1 MFIYCL
7 FQIGVKGGVS
17 ELIKHYENDVFGRR
31 NKLLKKCHH
40 LQKTLDQFVDFS
52 LLNTDIKAQY
62 TKENSGEENTNKKL
76 IKKKNDI
83 TLLKEK
89 RTETE
94 AAKIEGQSMVEEVK
108 INTEAT
114 IEEIAN
120 TNIEVEPAH
129 IDYTNIDKK
138 IDDAKNFENVRTDFK
153 DKVNDKKINSQKTN
167 KDNQI
172 NKTKKFDLLKP
183 LDFTVGSS
191 TVFETSHQVQENEIK
206 KYKLHQ
212 IKIVNSKPEDKNEQ
226 MFRPISNFESGLSQ
240 KVLDDIKK
248 QLHLKN
254 ERLKKEAKEF
264 EEEFE
269 RFNAQCLSG
278 NNTSPFL
285 LAYDSPETQS
295 ILKSIAARSDAREQ
309 EQFNYEAGDDTD
321 DTDEGQASTS
331 TKDYT
336 VTTLPFFNEDIDSQS
351 DSD

>member
-1 MFIYCL
+1 M
-7 FQIGVKGGVS
+7 FQIGVTGGVR

-40 LQKTLDQFVDFS
+40 LQKTLDKFVDFS
-52 LLNTDIKAQY
+52 LLDSDINTQY

-94 AAKIEGQSMVEEVK
+94 SAKTEIQSIIEEVK
-108 INTEAT
+108 IDTESTA
-114 IEEIAN
+114 EEIAI
-120 TNIEVEPAH
+120 TNIEVEQQTKPAH
-129 IDYTNIDKK
+129 IDYKSNDKK
-138 IDDAKNFENVRTDFK
+138 IDDAKCFENVRTDFK
-153 DKVNDKKINSQKTN
+153 DMVNDKKINSQKTN

-172 NKTKKFDLLKP
+172 TNKTKKIDLLKP
-183 LDFTVGSS
+183 LEFTIAS
-191 TVFETSHQVQENEIK
+191 TECETPQVQENEIK
-206 KYKLHQ
+206 TYKINE
-212 IKIVNSKPEDKNEQ
+212 IKIINSKTEDKNEQ
-226 MFRPISNFESGLSQ
+226 MFKPSSNFESALSQ

-254 ERLKKEAKEF
+254 ERLKKEVKEF

-269 RFNAQCLSG
+269 LFNAQCLTE

-295 ILKSIAARSDAREQ
+295 ILKSMAARSEAREQ
-309 EQFNYEAGDDTD
+309 EKFNYEY
-321 DTDEGQASTS
+321 TDEGQASTS

-336 VTTLPFFNEDIDSQS
+336 VKTTPFFNKDIDSQS